1 MTSGGAS
8 VKALYARL
16 PNGGK
21 PSVGAAGEFTVLAG
35 VILRRGHSG
44 EEVVLSLAT
53 GTKCAGVG
61 VVEGEGKEAG
71 AVVSDSHAETLA
83 RRGLH
88 RYLFKSLIAELR
100 GLSQVDGG
108 ILELVPDTGKFRL
121 RKGFELVLYVS
132 DSPCGDASIYARGTT
147 MSFTGAKPVLGTVI
161 REDVQSL
168 GAVRTKS
175 GRSDMPEEH
184 RTSSM
189 SCSDK
194 LARWAHLGVQGAL
207 LSSFLETTFFS
218 EVVVDA
224 DPAAQPGAQETSLHR
239 ALCGRCAP
247 TATSPRVYVSEPISE
262 SSCPA
267 FASGKCQIEHA
278 RRCSQGEKPRPS
290 GTSINWVRDVV
301 LEASPDSSGSRD
313 SVESLRKKCTRVAGG
328 TVEVTLAHTGTLQG
342 AVKRCV
348 GEAKNSSRLCKRE
361 MGRLL
366 GVLLREP
373 ALYRLQLPELVR
385 GSGMSFAHSQTYLWW
400 KRADPEYVSRRDAF
414 LASEPFT
421 AWIQDPAPH
430 FIVGEAEIQK
440 DQEDKDKEKER
451 KKIRVDIT

>member
-1 MTSGGAS
+1 MQE
-8 VKALYARL
+8 LYAKL
-16 PNGGK
+16 PDRGK
-21 PSVGAAGEFTVLAG
+21 PAVGAAGEFTVLAG
-35 VILRRGHSG
+35 VVLRRGQAG
-44 EEVVLSLAT
+44 EDEVLSLAT

-61 VVEGEGKEAG
+61 MVEGEDKEAG
-71 AVVSDSHAETLA
+71 AVISDSHAETLA
-83 RRGLH
+83 RRGLQ

-100 GLSQVDGG
+100 GCAQNNGG
-108 ILELVPDTGKFRL
+108 ILELVQDTGKFRL

-132 DSPCGDASIYARGTT
+132 DSPCGDASIYARGTS
-147 MSFTGAKPVLGTVI
+147 MSFTGAKPVVGAV
-161 REDVQSL
+161 REDAQLL

-194 LARWAHLGVQGAL
+194 LARWTHLGVQGAL
-207 LSSFLETTFFS
+207 LSSFLEAMFFT

-224 DPAAQPGAQETSLHR
+224 DPAAQPGAQEASLHR

-247 TATSPRVYVSEPISE
+247 TATSPRVRVSEPTPE

-267 FASGKCQIEHA
+267 FASGKCQVEHT
-278 RRCSQGEKPRPS
+278 RRSIQGGKPRPS
-290 GTSINWVRDVV
+290 GTSINWVRDIV
-301 LEASPDSSGSRD
+301 LEASPNSSGSRD
-313 SVESLRKKCTRVAGG
+313 SVESLHKKCTRVAGG

-366 GVLLREP
+366 GMLLREP

-385 GSGMSFAHSQTYLWW
+385 GGGTSFAQSQTYLWW
-400 KRADPEYVSRRDAF
+400 KRADPEYVSRKDAF

-421 AWIQDPAPH
+421 AWIQDPVPH
-430 FIVGEAEIQK
+430 FIVGEAEILK
-440 DQEDKDKEKER
+440 DQEEDKEKER
-451 KKIRVDIT
+451 KKIRVDLIQS